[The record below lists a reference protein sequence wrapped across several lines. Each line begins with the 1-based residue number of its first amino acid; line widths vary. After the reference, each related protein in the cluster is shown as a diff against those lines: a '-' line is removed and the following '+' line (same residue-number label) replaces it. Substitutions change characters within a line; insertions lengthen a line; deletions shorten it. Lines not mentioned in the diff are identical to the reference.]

1 MTCPAY
7 FIEGNYILDFNG
19 VWLPF
24 GLTAGS
30 CGSQEA
36 TKFMI
41 SMEYGCLFGSRQK
54 VVDRRRKLYS

>member
-1 MTCPAY
+1 MG
-7 FIEGNYILDFNG
+7 GNYILDFRG

-30 CGSQEA
+30 RGLREA

-41 SMEYGCLFGSRQK
+41 SMAYGCLFGSRQK
-54 VVDRRRKLYS
+54 AMDRRRQLNS